1 MNKKLMAV
9 AVAGALAA
17 PGIAMAQS
25 SVTISGYF
33 KAGYDNVRI
42 SGATA
47 AGARTQSS
55 ENRIT
60 DHSSRILFNVTEDL
74 GGGLQAIAQM
84 DMRFTIDGTPLPSSQ
99 GYAGAVG
106 GGNTWVGLR
115 SKTWGT
121 LTFGKHDLH
130 YGKAGDETANK
141 AGSLQLIADSL
152 MGSIMRPGVGTASL
166 ANQTRTVQV
175 MRWDSPQWG
184 IFSGTIAWSANPQ
197 QAGGGGGNVEGDL
210 HTATTGVFSTNPGD
224 LGTIKRRKGNGWM
237 FNPKL
242 TGSNWFAEWS
252 HWRSKQDLN
261 NSSNL
266 TFAGVNTTFNPA
278 ASRLAVTGAAA
289 AAATTTAQVFAT
301 PIQDE
306 QRSNTLAGWYRW
318 GGFKLGLAYNN
329 FRTTNVA
336 SGLTSGDRRAWAI
349 PMSYTWGNHS
359 VAGHY
364 TRARNSKD
372 VQIATVTVRTTV
384 AAPTVANGGITSA
397 VATVSGAD
405 TGAHMWAI
413 AYDYSLSK
421 RTTVG
426 LSYGQLRNKTAGT
439 YTMFY
444 NAQTAFGSASSAS
457 QAGEDSRL
465 FAATIRHNF

>member
-33 KAGYDNVRI
+33 KAGWDNVRI
-42 SGATA
+42 TGATA
-47 AGARTQSS
+47 AGSRPQAS
-55 ENRIT
+55 ENRIS

-84 DMRFTIDGTPLPSSQ
+84 DMRFTIDGTPHPSSQ

-115 SKTWGT
+115 SKSWGT

-152 MGSIMRPGVGTASL
+152 FGSVMRPGVGTASV

-197 QAGGGGGNVEGDL
+197 QAGGGGANVEGDL

-224 LGTIKRRKGNGWM
+224 LGTIKRRKGNGWN

-242 TGSNWFAEWS
+242 TGRNWFAEWS
-252 HWRSKQDLN
+252 HWRAKQDLN
-261 NSSNL
+261 NSTAL

-278 ASRLAVTGAAA
+278 ASRL
-289 AAATTTAQVFAT
+289 TTLANGTTVAQVTAT
-301 PIQDE
+301 AIQDE
-306 QRSNTLAGWYRW
+306 QKSNTLAGWYRW
-318 GGFKLGLAYNN
+318 GGFKLGLAYNSTK
-329 FRTTNVA
+329 TTNVA
-336 SGLTSGDRRAWAI
+336 SGLTSGDRRVWSI
-349 PMSYTWGNHS
+349 PASYTWGNHS
-359 VAGHY
+359 VSGHY
-364 TRARNSKD
+364 TKARDSKD
-372 VQIATVTVRTTV
+372 VQVATVTISTAI

-397 VATVSGAD
+397 IATVSGRD

-421 RTTVG
+421 RTSVG
-426 LSYGQLRNKTAGT
+426 LSYGQLRNKSAAS